1 MNRLILNTA
10 NSDLTILLETN
21 GKLFSYVLNSKS
33 HHNETMLPAIDELLK
48 KHKLEIN
55 KINEF
60 GVVIGPGSFTGIR
73 VGVAT
78 IKAFRDALNVK
89 AKGINNLDLLFN
101 LATSQNEK
109 IDTVAIKGSEDS
121 YFVAKKINDIVY
133 KFERN
138 LTKQELVNLTT
149 NPIGMFENGGIENAY
164 IVKFDEKIL
173 FETFLK
179 SEDYSLIPVYYQ
191 LSQAEREKLKR
202 GKIQIKKSVKADIDK
217 IIEIEK
223 QSIKVNTLSESEIK
237 EISKNKNYQIFVCKF
252 NDEVVG
258 FVIAQITDEVNIV
271 SIAVLKD
278 FRNLGLG
285 GGLIKKVE
293 KFAKHSGIKTISLEV
308 SKNNITA
315 YLLYQKCGFTLRRV
329 RKNYYADKS
338 DCFEMIKTL

>member
-1 MNRLILNTA
+1 M
-10 NSDLTILLETN
+10 
-21 GKLFSYVLNSKS
+21 
-33 HHNETMLPAIDELLK
+33 
-48 KHKLEIN
+48 
-55 KINEF
+55 
-60 GVVIGPGSFTGIR
+60 
-73 VGVAT
+73 
-78 IKAFRDALNVK
+78 
-89 AKGINNLDLLFN
+89 
-101 LATSQNEK
+101 
-109 IDTVAIKGSEDS
+109 
-121 YFVAKKINDIVY
+121 DI
-133 KFERN
+133 
-138 LTKQELVNLTT
+138 
-149 NPIGMFENGGIENAY
+149 
-164 IVKFDEKIL
+164 
-173 FETFLK
+173 
-179 SEDYSLIPVYYQ
+179 
-191 LSQAEREKLKR
+191 
-202 GKIQIKKSVKADIDK
+202 IDK